1 MILTNDNKY
10 DSTRRSQLKIDEFSS
25 VEHPFMDQLRELGW
39 SDGKN
44 EVLELQMQQQPEQSY
59 RSSFNQVILEP
70 KLRAALKDINPFLTE
85 GQMDEV
91 VARISIPSGGS
102 LLENNE
108 RVFTLMTQG
117 TSVSRNEQTGEYN
130 PQVNYV
136 DFEHPEKNIF
146 TAISQFKV
154 AIPGTDHH
162 IIPDIVLFLN
172 GLPIVVVEAKSP
184 KVPEPIPEAIDQLM
198 RYSEQRGD
206 TGEGNQS
213 LFYYNQFIIA
223 TCRNQAKAGTIS
235 THIEKYFYRWTD
247 PYPMTLNEL
256 SHGASA
262 PNDQQRLVAG
272 MLSFKNLFD
281 IIKIFTLFTVNDK
294 GKKIKIVCRY
304 QQFRAVKKM
313 VKRLQEGR
321 CPQDRGGIIWHTQ
334 GSGKSLTMMFL
345 VRQMRVIPELQAW
358 KVVFVTDRTQLEG
371 QLSGTG
377 TGVGFPIKTAEF
389 INPRPDKPGKSLKE
403 LLSTNTSDLVM
414 AMIHKFQESG
424 DLADLQVFPILNE
437 SSKILVLTD
446 EAHRSQFALL
456 GANLDRALPNSTRIG
471 FTGTPTSK
479 TERLYRDYID
489 SYTMRQSIDD
499 GVTLEIIYQGFT
511 HNAEVPDK
519 EGMDAKFAD
528 VFSDYNIK
536 ERLQILGFGSRDAY
550 LDSEVTIREKA
561 KSMVEH
567 YVSQIFPGGFKAQ
580 VIANSRIAAVTYK
593 QMLEEALKDK
603 IADLEENNP
612 MNIDINL
619 LKELRTAV
627 VISGDR
633 NDELSIK
640 QYSDSTYHDRSIRS
654 FKLPFRATDE
664 DDPTIKGDV
673 GIIIVNNMLT
683 TGFDAPI
690 EQVLYLDR
698 VLVAHNL
705 LQAITRPNRVGDE
718 GKDFGF
724 VVDYVG
730 IGHHLKKAID
740 YYDEKQGQVDNEETE
755 EILTTIVSED
765 NLLAELKRAHKA
777 IWDFLKKYGM
787 TDLTDE
793 DAFFDLFYDE
803 EIRSTWL
810 QLYEDFTRAFNAVL
824 PRKEALEYLSD
835 WKAMTEINALALK
848 HLRDR
853 RFSMKGIPPKL
864 RAIADEYLES
874 KGITEKVA
882 PISIVSEKFVDSVK
896 KRKTDKTRAA
906 ATEHAIRDYIDVN
919 IDEDPE
925 LFASFAKALEEIL
938 KNFAGNWKKIY
949 EELEKLRQRI
959 RAREQENTYG
969 LDRKRQMPFFRI
981 FKSELYNNAELNEEQ
996 ISKNVELTIHV
1007 VEYLQTELRLLGFW
1021 SSIPAQNH
1029 LRGELQKILL
1039 SSEFCTMPNMMAKY
1053 SEIISRIM
1061 EVARVNH
1068 SKIVAEG

>member
-1 MILTNDNKY
+1 MRISRKVVSAILT
-10 DSTRRSQLKIDEFSS
+10 
-25 VEHPFMDQLRELGW
+25 
-39 SDGKN
+39 
-44 EVLELQMQQQPEQSY
+44 
-59 RSSFNQVILEP
+59 
-70 KLRAALKDINPFLTE
+70 AL
-85 GQMDEV
+85 MV
-91 VARISIPSGGS
+91 
-102 LLENNE
+102 
-108 RVFTLMTQG
+108 QG
-117 TSVSRNEQTGEYN
+117 
-130 PQVNYV
+130 
-136 DFEHPEKNIF
+136 
-146 TAISQFKV
+146 
-154 AIPGTDHH
+154 
-162 IIPDIVLFLN
+162 
-172 GLPIVVVEAKSP
+172 
-184 KVPEPIPEAIDQLM
+184 
-198 RYSEQRGD
+198 
-206 TGEGNQS
+206 
-213 LFYYNQFIIA
+213 
-223 TCRNQAKAGTIS
+223 
-235 THIEKYFYRWTD
+235 
-247 PYPMTLNEL
+247 
-256 SHGASA
+256 
-262 PNDQQRLVAG
+262 
-272 MLSFKNLFD
+272 
-281 IIKIFTLFTVNDK
+281 
-294 GKKIKIVCRY
+294 
-304 QQFRAVKKM
+304 
-313 VKRLQEGR
+313 
-321 CPQDRGGIIWHTQ
+321 
-334 GSGKSLTMMFL
+334 
-345 VRQMRVIPELQAW
+345 
-358 KVVFVTDRTQLEG
+358 
-371 QLSGTG
+371 
-377 TGVGFPIKTAEF
+377 
-389 INPRPDKPGKSLKE
+389 
-403 LLSTNTSDLVM
+403 
-414 AMIHKFQESG
+414 
-424 DLADLQVFPILNE
+424 
-437 SSKILVLTD
+437 
-446 EAHRSQFALL
+446 
-456 GANLDRALPNSTRIG
+456 
-471 FTGTPTSK
+471 
-479 TERLYRDYID
+479 
-489 SYTMRQSIDD
+489 
-499 GVTLEIIYQGFT
+499 
-511 HNAEVPDK
+511 
-519 EGMDAKFAD
+519 
-528 VFSDYNIK
+528 
-536 ERLQILGFGSRDAY
+536 
-550 LDSEVTIREKA
+550 
-561 KSMVEH
+561 
-567 YVSQIFPGGFKAQ
+567 
-580 VIANSRIAAVTYK
+580 
-593 QMLEEALKDK
+593 
-603 IADLEENNP
+603 
-612 MNIDINL
+612 
-619 LKELRTAV
+619 
-627 VISGDR
+627 
-633 NDELSIK
+633 
-640 QYSDSTYHDRSIRS
+640 
-654 FKLPFRATDE
+654 
-664 DDPTIKGDV
+664 
-673 GIIIVNNMLT
+673 MLT